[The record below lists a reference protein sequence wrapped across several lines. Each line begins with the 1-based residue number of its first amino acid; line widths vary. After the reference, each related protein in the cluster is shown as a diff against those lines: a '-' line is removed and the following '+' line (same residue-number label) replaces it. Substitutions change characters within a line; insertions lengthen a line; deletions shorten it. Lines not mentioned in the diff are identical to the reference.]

1 MLLHKYLCRS
11 LHSNL
16 TFGKLRSCVLFKN
29 CENDFEYYFM
39 YVTIIC
45 YVLLVTSD
53 RLTPSQ
59 LHPTDWFLSESHL
72 SNWDLYQPHHGQLRL
87 FRGTSDWQSIS
98 RVTSDRRV
106 SPFINSTHLTL
117 QYRTRDQD
125 GNCNVKKRLF
135 TLKQWSLD
143 VNRNWQLLFWSHC
156 HSSPSV
162 GARSWSSRCRC
173 IWGENR
179 DQELTIVR
187 FDVGNKGLLR
197 TIQKEEPTTRTSP
210 RR

>member
-1 MLLHKYLCRS
+1 MLCPTGHIWP
-11 LHSNL
+11 
-16 TFGKLRSCVLFKN
+16 TDPFP
-29 CENDFEYYFM
+29 
-39 YVTIIC
+39 T
-45 YVLLVTSD
+45 TSD
-53 RLTPSQ
+53 RLIPLRVTSVQ
-59 LHPTDWFLSESHL
+59 LRPLSTTS
-72 SNWDLYQPHHGQLRL
+72 GQLRL